1 MLLYSN
7 YYVDA
12 NSTVSPFDKK
22 DGVSVCGSSLLSCF
36 MSDSADTHTA
46 DSGRPRRRADPE
58 ATTARLLKAAATE
71 FVEYGYEAAVI
82 SRVARRAGVTVGAV
96 YSRWPTKSEVM
107 VAALDYI
114 FERLLPA
121 ERMKEL
127 NLAELPTPAI
137 LQLWSA
143 HLLSSDAV
151 QDVLIQV
158 FGSARNHPAV
168 RERLQ
173 RFLND
178 QSDQLTYL
186 IEKGKINP
194 ELSTVAVTLL
204 CQAIGIGTHLLISAG
219 LDDRHIPTE
228 EEWTELLRQ
237 VIGLVY
243 PPIEQTT

>member
-1 MLLYSN
+1 
-7 YYVDA
+7 
-12 NSTVSPFDKK
+12 
-22 DGVSVCGSSLLSCF
+22 
-36 MSDSADTHTA
+36 MSDSTDADTA
-46 DSGRPRRRADPE
+46 GSGRPRRRMDPE
-58 ATTARLLKAAATE
+58 ATTALLLEAAATE
-71 FVEYGYEAAVI
+71 FVEYGYEAAVV

-96 YSRWPTKSEVM
+96 YSRWPTKSDVM

-121 ERMKEL
+121 ERMKQL
-127 NLAELPTPAI
+127 KVAELPTTAV
-137 LQLWSA
+137 LELWSA

-168 RERLQ
+168 RERLR

-178 QSDQLTYL
+178 QSDQLTHL
-186 IEKGKINP
+186 IEKGKTEGPHNA

-219 LDDRHIPTE
+219 LDGRHIPTE

-243 PPIEQTT
+243 PPVEQTT

>member
-1 MLLYSN
+1 
-7 YYVDA
+7 
-12 NSTVSPFDKK
+12 
-22 DGVSVCGSSLLSCF
+22 
-36 MSDSADTHTA
+36 MSDPTDTHTA

-58 ATTARLLKAAATE
+58 ATTARLLEAAATE

-82 SRVARRAGVTVGAV
+82 SRLARRAGVTVGAV

-107 VAALDYI
+107 VAALDHI
-114 FERLLPA
+114 FERLLPT

-127 NLAELPTPAI
+127 NVAELPTTAI
-137 LQLWSA
+137 LELWSA
-143 HLLSSDAV
+143 HLLSSDAI

-168 RERLQ
+168 GERLR

-178 QSDQLTYL
+178 QSDQLTHL
-186 IEKGKINP
+186 IEKGKTEGP
-194 ELSTVAVTLL
+194 YSAELSTVAVTLM

-243 PPIEQTT
+243 PPTEQTT

>member
-1 MLLYSN
+1 MELKVQSRRHSN
-7 YYVDA
+7 RH
-12 NSTVSPFDKK
+12 SPNAI
-22 DGVSVCGSSLLSCF
+22 SSLGLVPTGKGQNDPSNRLTP
-36 MSDSADTHTA
+36 S
-46 DSGRPRRRADPE
+46 PRC
-58 ATTARLLKAAATE
+58 RL
-71 FVEYGYEAAVI
+71 
-82 SRVARRAGVTVGAV
+82 RAGVTVGAV
-96 YSRWPTKSEVM
+96 YSRWPTKTEVM
-107 VAALDYI
+107 VAALDHI
-114 FERLLPA
+114 FERLLPS

-127 NLAELPTPAI
+127 NVAELPTTAI
-137 LQLWSA
+137 LELWSA

-168 RERLQ
+168 RDRL
-173 RFLND
+173 RGFLND

-186 IEKGKINP
+186 IEKGKTEGPHNA

-219 LDDRHIPTE
+219 LDDRHIPAE

-243 PPIEQTT
+243 PPPRKQSELGSCRISLVASACR

>member
-1 MLLYSN
+1 
-7 YYVDA
+7 
-12 NSTVSPFDKK
+12 
-22 DGVSVCGSSLLSCF
+22 

-46 DSGRPRRRADPE
+46 DSGGPRRRTDPA
-58 ATTARLLKAAATE
+58 ATTARLLEAAATE
-71 FVEYGYEAAVI
+71 FVEYGYEGAVI

-127 NLAELPTPAI
+127 NVAELPTPAV
-137 LQLWSA
+137 LELWSA

-186 IEKGKINP
+186 IEKGKAEGPHNP

-228 EEWTELLRQ
+228 EEWTELLKQ

>member
-1 MLLYSN
+1 
-7 YYVDA
+7 
-12 NSTVSPFDKK
+12 
-22 DGVSVCGSSLLSCF
+22 
-36 MSDSADTHTA
+36 MSDSADTDSA
-46 DSGRPRRRADPE
+46 DSGRPRLRRDPE
-58 ATTARLLKAAATE
+58 ATTARLLEAAATE

-114 FERLLPA
+114 FDRLLPA

-127 NLAELPTPAI
+127 NVADLPTTAV
-137 LQLWSA
+137 LELWSSY
-143 HLLSSDAV
+143 LLSSDTV

-168 RERLQ
+168 RERLR

-186 IEKGKINP
+186 IEKGKTEGPHNA

-219 LDDRHIPTE
+219 LDDRHIPAE

-243 PPIEQTT
+243 PPTEQTS

>member
-1 MLLYSN
+1 
-7 YYVDA
+7 
-12 NSTVSPFDKK
+12 
-22 DGVSVCGSSLLSCF
+22 

-46 DSGRPRRRADPE
+46 DSGRPRIRRDPE
-58 ATTARLLKAAATE
+58 ATTARLLEAAATE

-121 ERMKEL
+121 ERMREL
-127 NLAELPTPAI
+127 DVAELPTPAV
-137 LQLWSA
+137 LELWSA

-186 IEKGKINP
+186 IEKGKAEGPYNA

-219 LDDRHIPTE
+219 LDDRHIPAE

-237 VIGLVY
+237 VIALVY
-243 PPIEQTT
+243 PPTEQTT

>member
-1 MLLYSN
+1 
-7 YYVDA
+7 
-12 NSTVSPFDKK
+12 
-22 DGVSVCGSSLLSCF
+22 VSVCDNSLLSCF

-58 ATTARLLKAAATE
+58 ATTARLLEAAATE
-71 FVEYGYEAAVI
+71 FVEYGYEAAVV

-107 VAALDYI
+107 VAALDHI

-121 ERMKEL
+121 ERMKEI
-127 NLAELPTPAI
+127 NVTELPTPAV
-137 LQLWSA
+137 LELWSA

-168 RERLQ
+168 RERLR

-178 QSDQLTYL
+178 QSDQLTHL
-186 IEKGKINP
+186 IEKGKTEGPHNA

-219 LDDRHIPTE
+219 LDDRHIPAE
-228 EEWTELLRQ
+228 EEWIELLRQ
-237 VIGLVY
+237 VIGIVY
-243 PPIEQTT
+243 PPTAQAK

>member
-1 MLLYSN
+1 MC
-7 YYVDA
+7 VC
-12 NSTVSPFDKK
+12 
-22 DGVSVCGSSLLSCF
+22 DGSLLSCF
-36 MSDSADTHTA
+36 MSDSVDTQTA
-46 DSGRPRRRADPE
+46 GSGRPRRRTDPE
-58 ATTARLLKAAATE
+58 ATTARLLDAAATE

-107 VAALDYI
+107 VAALDHI

-121 ERMKEL
+121 ERMQQL
-127 NLAELPTPAI
+127 NVAELPTPAV
-137 LQLWSA
+137 LELWSA

-168 RERLQ
+168 RERLR

-186 IEKGKINP
+186 IEKGKTEGPHNAA
-194 ELSTVAVTLL
+194 LSTVAVTLM

-228 EEWTELLRQ
+228 EEWTELLRH

-243 PPIEQTT
+243 PPIEPTT

>member
-1 MLLYSN
+1 MC
-7 YYVDA
+7 VC
-12 NSTVSPFDKK
+12 
-22 DGVSVCGSSLLSCF
+22 DGSLLSWF
-36 MSDSADTHTA
+36 MSDSADTQPA
-46 DSGRPRRRADPE
+46 GSGRPRRRTDPE
-58 ATTARLLKAAATE
+58 ATTARLLDAAATE

-96 YSRWPTKSEVM
+96 YSRWPTKTEVM
-107 VAALDYI
+107 VAALDHI
-114 FERLLPA
+114 FERLLPS
-121 ERMKEL
+121 ERMQQL
-127 NLAELPTPAI
+127 NVAELPTPAV
-137 LQLWSA
+137 LELWSA

-186 IEKGKINP
+186 IEKGKTEGPHNAA
-194 ELSTVAVTLL
+194 LSTVAVTLM

-228 EEWTELLRQ
+228 EEWTELLRH

-243 PPIEQTT
+243 PPTDQTP

>member
-1 MLLYSN
+1 
-7 YYVDA
+7 
-12 NSTVSPFDKK
+12 
-22 DGVSVCGSSLLSCF
+22 
-36 MSDSADTHTA
+36 MSDSTDTHTA
-46 DSGRPRRRADPE
+46 GSGRPRRRADPE
-58 ATTARLLKAAATE
+58 ATTARLLEAAATE

-107 VAALDYI
+107 VAALDHI
-114 FERLLPA
+114 FERLLPS
-121 ERMKEL
+121 ERMKEI
-127 NLAELPTPAI
+127 NVTELPTTVI
-137 LQLWSA
+137 LELWSA

-158 FGSARNHPAV
+158 FGSAHNHPAV

-178 QSDQLTYL
+178 QSDQLTDL
-186 IEKGKINP
+186 IEKGKTEGPHNA

-243 PPIEQTT
+243 PPAEQTT

>member
-1 MLLYSN
+1 
-7 YYVDA
+7 
-12 NSTVSPFDKK
+12 
-22 DGVSVCGSSLLSCF
+22 
-36 MSDSADTHTA
+36 MSDSADVHTA
-46 DSGRPRRRADPE
+46 DSGRPRRRTDPE
-58 ATTARLLKAAATE
+58 ATTARLLEAAATE
-71 FVEYGYEAAVI
+71 FVEYGYEAAVL
-82 SRVARRAGVTVGAV
+82 SRVARRAEVTVGAL

-114 FERLLPA
+114 FEQLLPT

-127 NLAELPTPAI
+127 NIAGLPTPAV
-137 LQLWSA
+137 LELWST

-158 FGSARNHPAV
+158 FGSARNHRAV

-186 IEKGKINP
+186 IEKGKAEGPHDP

-228 EEWTELLRQ
+228 EEWTKLLSQ

>member
-1 MLLYSN
+1 MC
-7 YYVDA
+7 VC
-12 NSTVSPFDKK
+12 
-22 DGVSVCGSSLLSCF
+22 DGSLLSCF

-58 ATTARLLKAAATE
+58 ATTARLLESAATE

-96 YSRWPTKSEVM
+96 YSRWPTKSDVM

-127 NLAELPTPAI
+127 NVVELPTPAV
-137 LQLWSA
+137 LELWSA
-143 HLLSSDAV
+143 YLLSSDAV

-168 RERLQ
+168 RDRLR

-178 QSDQLTYL
+178 QSDQLTHL
-186 IEKGKINP
+186 IEKGKTEGPHNP

-204 CQAIGIGTHLLISAG
+204 CQAIGIGTHLLMSAG

-243 PPIEQTT
+243 PPTEQTT

>member
-1 MLLYSN
+1 ML
-7 YYVDA
+7 
-12 NSTVSPFDKK
+12 
-22 DGVSVCGSSLLSCF
+22 
-36 MSDSADTHTA
+36 
-46 DSGRPRRRADPE
+46 E
-58 ATTARLLKAAATE
+58 AAATE

-121 ERMKEL
+121 ERMREL
-127 NLAELPTPAI
+127 DVAELPTPAV
-137 LQLWSA
+137 LELWSA

-178 QSDQLTYL
+178 QSDQLTHL
-186 IEKGKINP
+186 IEKGKREGPHNP
-194 ELSTVAVTLL
+194 ELSTVAVTLM

-237 VIGLVY
+237 VIALVY
-243 PPIEQTT
+243 PPTEQTP